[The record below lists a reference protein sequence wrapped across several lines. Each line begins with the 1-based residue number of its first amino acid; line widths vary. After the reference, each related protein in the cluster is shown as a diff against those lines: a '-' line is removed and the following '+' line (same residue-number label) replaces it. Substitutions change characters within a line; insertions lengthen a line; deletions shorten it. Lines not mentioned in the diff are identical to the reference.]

1 MFGNKCQS
9 IIRAKKIDHTFVF
22 ICYSFNVFYIIKKR
36 RYIVEFIVPG
46 FQNIVT
52 I

>member
-22 ICYSFNVFYIIKKR
+22 ICYSFNVFYIIKKEDILWNTL
-36 RYIVEFIVPG
+36 YLDFKIL
-46 FQNIVT
+46 
-52 I
+52 